1 MSWGSRVTAGP
12 GLEEDE
18 RTVKAQSPRS
28 TPLHF
33 QWEILKEEP
42 LVPRMIHGGDI
53 EEQGK
58 TGSYG

>member
-1 MSWGSRVTAGP
+1 M
-12 GLEEDE
+12 EEDE